1 MIIDDLKFDYTVTKL
16 CKTFNISRSTYY
28 YRKNNNDK
36 SADSTDSKLYS
47 GYSAYDKEGNLVP
60 EKRIIELVENYCDK
74 YPYWGYR
81 MVTAYLNFKHNLKV
95 NHKRIYR
102 IMKVLNLLQ
111 DRMTPKP
118 DNYQLKQK
126 HELTGPDQLWEMD
139 MVQMYID
146 KSGQWVY
153 MFDII
158 DVYTREIVGHHE
170 SLRCR
175 TKEALKA
182 LKQAVESRDTNN
194 LILRTDNG
202 TQFRSR
208 NFQRYLK
215 QIYIEHERIAVNTP
229 EENSHI
235 ESFHGTL
242 KRSEVYQKHY
252 KDIMDCKESI
262 ADFIDRYNTDR
273 PHSGINS
280 MPPTYYKKQIV

>member
-1 MIIDDLKFDYTVTKL
+1 M
-16 CKTFNISRSTYY
+16 
-28 YRKNNNDK
+28 
-36 SADSTDSKLYS
+36 
-47 GYSAYDKEGNLVP
+47 P
-60 EKRIIELVENYCDK
+60 EKRVIELVKSYCNE

-81 MVTAYLNFKHNLKV
+81 MVTAYLRFKHNLKV

-102 IMKVLNLLQ
+102 IMKVLDLLQ
-111 DRMTPKP
+111 DRITPKP
-118 DNYQLKQK
+118 DNYRLKQK

-175 TKEALKA
+175 TKEALAA
-182 LKQAVESRDTNN
+182 LKKAVNTRNTNQ

-208 NFQRYLK
+208 AFQKYLK
-215 QIYIEHERIAVNTP
+215 EIGIEHERIAVNTP

-242 KRSEVYQKHY
+242 KREEIYQKQYLNINH
-252 KDIMDCKESI
+252 CKKSI
-262 ADFIDRYNTDR
+262 AEFINKYNTDR
-273 PHSGINS
+273 PHSGVNDL
-280 MPPTYYKKQIV
+280 PPAYYHEQILDNVISGIKIAA

>member
-1 MIIDDLKFDYTVTKL
+1 
-16 CKTFNISRSTYY
+16 
-28 YRKNNNDK
+28 
-36 SADSTDSKLYS
+36 
-47 GYSAYDKEGNLVP
+47 
-60 EKRIIELVENYCDK
+60 
-74 YPYWGYR
+74 
-81 MVTAYLNFKHNLKV
+81 MVTAYLQYKHDLKV

-111 DRMTPKP
+111 DKITPKI
-118 DNYQLKQK
+118 DHYQLSQK

-146 KSGQWVY
+146 ESGQWVY

-182 LKQAVESRDTNN
+182 LKMAVETRNTDN
-194 LILRTDNG
+194 LVLRTDNG
-202 TQFRSR
+202 VQFRSR
-208 NFQRYLK
+208 AFQRYLNE
-215 QIYIEHERIAVNTP
+215 IEIDHERIAVNTP

-242 KRSEVYQKHY
+242 KRCEVYQNYYHN
-252 KDIMDCKESI
+252 IMDCKESI

-273 PHSGINS
+273 PHSGTEDL
-280 MPPTYYKKQIV
+280 PPSYYKNQVVDNVIDGIKFAA